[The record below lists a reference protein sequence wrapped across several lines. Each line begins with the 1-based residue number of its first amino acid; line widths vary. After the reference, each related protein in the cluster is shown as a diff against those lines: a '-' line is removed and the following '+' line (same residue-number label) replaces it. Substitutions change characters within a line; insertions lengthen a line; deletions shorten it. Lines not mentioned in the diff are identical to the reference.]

1 MKVAVSGASSPP
13 SSRYSGSLI
22 FWVCECKTMES
33 GGQHFSP
40 LEKVNNNMWTRL
52 QLQFRV
58 SQDSTCFW
66 EPRIGTSTRCSFTIE
81 LSPSSKGPSPF
92 WEATSYLPDQFFSRL
107 LLWKPNFHK
116 FVIMLTKACHLTQ
129 INPFL
134 VPTVCLC
141 NIKFIF
147 LQSNLELPSRIWSFR
162 VLRPVRCAFIS
173 SPAYYMHRESHL
185 FLYDHTNKASQ
196 YTSFATL

>member
-1 MKVAVSGASSPP
+1 VDTTATTVQSVARFHMFLRTKDRYIDKMFVYNRVKSKLQGA
-13 SSRYSGSLI
+13 
-22 FWVCECKTMES
+22 K
-33 GGQHFSP
+33 
-40 LEKVNNNMWTRL
+40 
-52 QLQFRV
+52 
-58 SQDSTCFW
+58 
-66 EPRIGTSTRCSFTIE
+66 SF
-81 LSPSSKGPSPF
+81 LR
-92 WEATSYLPDQFFSRL
+92 SYFLLTWSIFSRL